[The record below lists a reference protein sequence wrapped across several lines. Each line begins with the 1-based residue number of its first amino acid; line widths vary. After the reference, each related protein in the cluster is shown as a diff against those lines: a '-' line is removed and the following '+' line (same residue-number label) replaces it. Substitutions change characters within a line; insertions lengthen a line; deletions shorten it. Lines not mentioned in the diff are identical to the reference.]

1 MTSQIHRGS
10 CHCGRVTFEAELDLS
25 KGSQRCNCSYCT
37 KVRNWAMIIPA
48 SAFKLLSGQDA
59 LTDYQGRNPTGHQLF
74 CKVCGVRPFGRG
86 HLAQLGGDYVSV
98 VLSCLDDVL
107 PEQLLQSPVRYGNGR
122 DNDWMNTPAETK
134 HL

>member
-1 MTSQIHRGS
+1 MTAQTHRGS
-10 CHCGRVTFEAELDLS
+10 CHCGRVTFEAQLDLS
-25 KGSQRCNCSYCT
+25 RGSERCNCSYCT
-37 KVRNWAMIIPA
+37 KVRNWVMIIPRA
-48 SAFKLLSGQDA
+48 DFKVLTGEDA
-59 LTDYQGRNPTGHQLF
+59 LTDYQGRNPIAHQLF

-98 VLSCLDDVL
+98 VLSCLDSVL

-122 DNDWMNTPAETK
+122 DDDWMNTPAQTK